1 MLIWPCFGV
10 DHLGNHGSSNKTDV
24 DNEKC
29 FLDAPG
35 LSDPAHIESI
45 QEKAQCAM
53 EEYVR

>member
-1 MLIWPCFGV
+1 MVHTVLRVGQRFMVPRTFSTHDSGLNFWI
-10 DHLGNHGSSNKTDV
+10 
-24 DNEKC
+24 
-29 FLDAPG
+29 LDAPG

>member
-1 MLIWPCFGV
+1 MKL
-10 DHLGNHGSSNKTDV
+10 L
-24 DNEKC
+24 